1 MESRNVLRMANRI
14 GEFFEPMPDR
24 SRALA
29 DIADH
34 IRRFWEPRM
43 RRQILEHLDAH
54 GAEGLGEVVWR
65 SLVVHRAQ
73 LKEGLSEAA
82 TDDRRLGDPCE

>member
-1 MESRNVLRMANRI
+1 MDSRNLLRMANRI
-14 GEFFEPMPDR
+14 GDFFETMPDR
-24 SRALA
+24 NRALA

-54 GAEGLGEVVWR
+54 GAEGLSEIVWR
-65 SLVVHRAQ
+65 SIVVYRAR
-73 LKEGLSEAA
+73 LEEGLSEAT
-82 TDDRRLGDPCE
+82 TDDERPGAPRD